1 MTKKRESI
9 KNQLKLNSISSDILD
24 YLVLRFESF
33 LANAELGVSAL
44 SKSKHKQK
52 SDVSCTLPVVHF
64 MYNDS

>member
-9 KNQLKLNSISSDILD
+9 KNQLKLNSISSFLD